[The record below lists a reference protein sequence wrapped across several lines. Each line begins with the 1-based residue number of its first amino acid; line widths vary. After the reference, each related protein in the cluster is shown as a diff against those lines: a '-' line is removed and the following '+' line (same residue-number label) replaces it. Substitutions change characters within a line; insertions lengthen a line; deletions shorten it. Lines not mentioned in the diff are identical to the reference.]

1 MHRWSALCGTVYCVT
16 RKPRHYHFSDDDRLR
31 LHRYF
36 GTRVGEIY
44 VKINLKRCMNTT
56 ISGSLYST
64 RPLPLSSPSIV
75 PPIKIMFPR
84 KLANFNVITMVEK
97 QQLIDLSFSRVKKKL
112 LCRWNCFGLQCFH
125 TVFIRYYIL

>member
-1 MHRWSALCGTVYCVT
+1 MHGVAGTLCGTVYCVT

-64 RPLPLSSPSIV
+64 RPPPSLV
-75 PPIKIMFPR
+75 PPIKMTCRGNLEISM
-84 KLANFNVITMVEK
+84 LEK
-97 QQLIDLSFSRVKKKL
+97 QQLDLIFFSDRGKNCYADRIALDYTFYPILCVK
-112 LCRWNCFGLQCFH
+112 
-125 TVFIRYYIL
+125 